1 MSKALIQRTSFFSAW
16 KSFLNTGKTKGVPVH
31 IRDSWIRCQ
40 KLGVDPLKEVTPK
53 LADLQLVN
61 SKTEKN
67 KELHQ
72 IMRSHFKKITSETD
86 LSHFNILFFDPDG
99 YVLAAEGH
107 DKILQLSENSIIKV
121 GANLSESSVGT
132 TAPGVSLVEKR
143 PILVHA
149 EEHFS
154 SMFHWATC
162 LAIPIFD
169 CQKKLAGCLNVSTT
183 VENRHKLEQMVLYF
197 YDISNSFQFEYF
209 IKKKFEE
216 LKLYASYF
224 DTTFK
229 FSDKILILVNR
240 DLEIINLNNKAKSTF
255 SLVPLSFYGTNIAN
269 LMGLSA
275 GRITKIF
282 NSNNPEI
289 VAIECGGT
297 PKTFSVNIFPI
308 YDTTGNEISYL
319 LEFRHESKNIAFSA
333 KNSAPAKF
341 TFDRI
346 IGNSRQMAT
355 LIYRARKAA
364 GTSSNV
370 LIEGDTGTG
379 KEMLA
384 HSIHNAS
391 SFAGGPFVPINCSA
405 IPNELIESE
414 LFGYEKG
421 AYTGARSTGS
431 VGKFELANRGT
442 IFLDEIHTMSL
453 TAQMKI
459 LRTIE
464 DRTVVR
470 VGGKLPI
477 PLEIRILAATSENI
491 NQEVEDGRF
500 LSALFFRLNV
510 VRLKIPSLKQRI
522 SDLPLLAKSI
532 IREMNDKF
540 NRNIKEIEEDALDNM
555 MRYSWPGNVR
565 ELKNAI
571 ESAFNFCDGK
581 IIRQDDLSIPTDLID
596 KEAEP
601 LSEGQTMEDVTR
613 QLLTDTLNRFGN
625 VKTAAEFLEIPTS
638 TFYRK
643 MRKFGLSK

>member
-1 MSKALIQRTSFFSAW
+1 
-16 KSFLNTGKTKGVPVH
+16 
-31 IRDSWIRCQ
+31 
-40 KLGVDPLKEVTPK
+40 
-53 LADLQLVN
+53 
-61 SKTEKN
+61 
-67 KELHQ
+67 
-72 IMRSHFKKITSETD
+72 
-86 LSHFNILFFDPDG
+86 
-99 YVLAAEGH
+99 
-107 DKILQLSENSIIKV
+107 
-121 GANLSESSVGT
+121 
-132 TAPGVSLVEKR
+132 
-143 PILVHA
+143 
-149 EEHFS
+149 
-154 SMFHWATC
+154 
-162 LAIPIFD
+162 
-169 CQKKLAGCLNVSTT
+169 
-183 VENRHKLEQMVLYF
+183 
-197 YDISNSFQFEYF
+197 
-209 IKKKFEE
+209 
-216 LKLYASYF
+216 
-224 DTTFK
+224 
-229 FSDKILILVNR
+229 
-240 DLEIINLNNKAKSTF
+240 
-255 SLVPLSFYGTNIAN
+255 
-269 LMGLSA
+269 
-275 GRITKIF
+275 
-282 NSNNPEI
+282 
-289 VAIECGGT
+289 
-297 PKTFSVNIFPI
+297 
-308 YDTTGNEISYL
+308 
-319 LEFRHESKNIAFSA
+319 
-333 KNSAPAKF
+333 
-341 TFDRI
+341 
-346 IGNSRQMAT
+346 MAT

-431 VGKFELANRGT
+431 AGKFELANRGT

-540 NRNIKEIEEDALDNM
+540 NRNIKGIEEGALDTM

-596 KEAEP
+596 KEEEH
-601 LSEGQTMEDVTR
+601 LTEGQTMEDVTR
-613 QLLTDTLNRFGN
+613 QLMTDTLKRFGN